1 MSSAKSVKRCEKP
14 RKCKCCNTA
23 ISKSFRLIYD
33 EEGREL
39 NIEFLL
45 LDCVGKKV
53 SEKNGLDQAICTKCL
68 LQLQQSYDF
77 KKKCLEAGDD
87 SDDSEGISDS
97 ELVLCDVSSLNS
109 INVDS
114 GEHTTEVDDAIIMM
128 DEEFVIDE
136 TIEEENAFELIDG
149 SSMTDTGDH
158 REIDDEIQFVEVID
172 IIEDA
177 GCDNSIKSQL
187 VNDKLS
193 TSITLP
199 TVKKKFAKNAPS
211 HRIKF
216 KPEILADSKT
226 IDVEKIRTSDDL
238 VHILEDDYH
247 SENDSIRKRFTD
259 ITDEFKIPK
268 IKVEDFCDNI
278 EYLDESKP
286 IDLDEYIKMVT
297 LISYD
302 EKKCFLTEVKC
313 VVGRVFRLIFIET
326 KCSRNPHALQM
337 CNTKEVKLKSF
348 SAIVQ
353 HMYHEHHDSD
363 FEQFTCLI
371 NSQCGSFA
379 SLDDLK
385 NHYATDHQDIV
396 TLVYL
401 TACPKPHS

>member
-1 MSSAKSVKRCEKP
+1 MSNVKKGKPTEKP
-14 RKCKCCNTA
+14 RKCKCCNTP

-33 EEGREL
+33 EEGKEL

-53 SEKNGLDQAICTKCL
+53 SEKNGPDQAICTKCL

-87 SDDSEGISDS
+87 DDSEASEVSEANEASDNES
-97 ELVLCDVSSLNS
+97 ELILCDVSSLNS
-109 INVDS
+109 FNVDS
-114 GEHTTEVDDAIIMM
+114 GERTTVVDDSIMMMM

-136 TIEEENAFELIDG
+136 TIEENSFELIGRSSVNTGNDG
-149 SSMTDTGDH
+149 ESDADVQL
-158 REIDDEIQFVEVID
+158 IEVID
-172 IIEDA
+172 IIENA
-177 GCDNSIKSQL
+177 GAGSSVKSQQ

-216 KPEILADSKT
+216 KQEILADSKT

-247 SENDSIRKRFTD
+247 SENDSNRKRFTD

-286 IDLDEYIKMVT
+286 IDLDEYIKLVT

-313 VVGRVFRLIFIET
+313 VVR
-326 KCSRNPHALQM
+326 
-337 CNTKEVKLKSF
+337 KL
-348 SAIVQ
+348 V
-353 HMYHEHHDSD
+353 
-363 FEQFTCLI
+363 
-371 NSQCGSFA
+371 
-379 SLDDLK
+379 
-385 NHYATDHQDIV
+385 
-396 TLVYL
+396 
-401 TACPKPHS
+401 P